1 MGTHT
6 KLTLFLIIIGL
17 IACKSNKNTKEEFAG
32 TYDMQVKFE
41 KNLIDK
47 LAIQDSIKTALAEA
61 EKEIT
66 NAKVEIKEDL
76 DGSKIDTTTPE
87 GKMEFAAKKFGE
99 GMSEMG
105 NSLGTMAKGMA
116 EMAGNMAE
124 GGIELADNL
133 LKNLKVRVELLE
145 DGSVK
150 GSSLNFSGVR
160 MDDATWD
167 VRDKKF
173 YLKSNK
179 DSSEEEFKITKVTDT
194 GFELEKDKATLVFT
208 RVK

>member
-1 MGTHT
+1 MRSQIIFLSFLIA
-6 KLTLFLIIIGL
+6 LTLVT
-17 IACKSNKNTKEEFAG
+17 CKTNKTPREEFAG

-61 EKEIT
+61 EKEIDK
-66 NAKVEIKEDL
+66 AKLEVKEDI
-76 DGSKIDTTTPE
+76 DVSKIDTSTSK
-87 GKMEFAAKKFGE
+87 GKMEYAAKEFGQ

-105 NSLGTMAKGMA
+105 TTLGTMAKGMA
-116 EMAGNMAE
+116 EMAGHMAK

-133 LKNLKVRVELLE
+133 LKNLKVRIELLD
-145 DGSVK
+145 DGKVK
-150 GSSLNFSGVR
+150 GSSLNFSGVH

-167 VRDKKF
+167 VRNKKF

-179 DSSEEEFKITKVTDT
+179 DSSEEEFNITKVTDT

-208 RVK
+208 KIK